1 MKTSTEIPEGLFEKL
16 AGEGYNTELK
26 ALLQNQQ
33 IILDIEQYCRE
44 KILVSVQIL
53 LPRKIFKKRQD
64 ELQKAKD
71 YMETANIV
79 KKRIY
84 EFVNENKDSINS
96 EIDQIIKKRI
106 ENDRKFFTGVFGTG
120 QNQVG

>member
-1 MKTSTEIPEGLFEKL
+1 MKTGTEIPEGLFEKL
-16 AGEGYNTELK
+16 AGEGYNSELK

-64 ELQKAKD
+64 ELQNAKFD
-71 YMETANIV
+71 MERANIV

-84 EFVNENKDSINS
+84 DFVNENKSSINS
-96 EIDQIIKKRI
+96 EIDQTIKKRI
-106 ENDRKFFTGVFGTG
+106 ESDKKFFTGMFGTG
-120 QNQVG
+120 QNQM